1 MSRSFLPGGPGIQ
14 EIFHPQLNSLQTD
27 RRATKP
33 VHHTHNQHAP
43 STRTRDVT
51 SYMEEPVQDLRVWY
65 TTQRLQRG
73 MHHPSLSSELN
84 LEVQRQIGSHF
95 AHNFCEISTL
105 PRCNTYLPED
115 HTSSSSF
122 FPPTIPGAT
131 KLCHILAFWGW
142 YKLTLYL

>member
-1 MSRSFLPGGPGIQ
+1 VSQSFLPGGPGIQ

-51 SYMEEPVQDLRVWY
+51 SYMEEPVQDHGSCTPHRDCNVAC
-65 TTQRLQRG
+65 TTHQSQASRTSKFSVRSGLTSLTTFAKSLPYHGVTPIYQKTTRLPLLFS
-73 MHHPSLSSELN
+73 HPPSLEQRSSA
-84 LEVQRQIGSHF
+84 IF
-95 AHNFCEISTL
+95 M
-105 PRCNTYLPED
+105 
-115 HTSSSSF
+115 
-122 FPPTIPGAT
+122 
-131 KLCHILAFWGW
+131 AFWGW